1 MNSPKLI
8 RVLMVITGIAFVY
21 CVTAL
26 IGLKVLPAPHS
37 STDYLVIGGIA
48 TFISMVILFIVLISG
63 FTRQPDV
70 FYKVKKKDEPN
81 ESA

>member
-8 RVLMVITGIAFVY
+8 RVLMVIVGIAFVY
-21 CVTAL
+21 CATAL
-26 IGLKVLPAPHS
+26 IALKVLPGPHS

-48 TFISMVILFIVLISG
+48 TLISMVILFVVMITG

-70 FYKVKKKDEPN
+70 FYKVKKKDEPS
-81 ESA
+81 EPV